1 MEARFLRYI
10 AAKSLACGADVTVP
24 ESRDWRLQ
32 PLAAVYRRRAR
43 VAVKASLESGENKVT
58 RFYSRVRC
66 EVVKWREI
74 AQAGFPSHIFDNMNT
89 PADYENA
96 VRRLPFIHLGPEN
109 RGS

>member
-1 MEARFLRYI
+1 MHGVTRELRLI
-10 AAKSLACGADVTVP
+10 HL
-24 ESRDWRLQ
+24 
-32 PLAAVYRRRAR
+32 
-43 VAVKASLESGENKVT
+43 VKASLEGGENKVT

-96 VRRLPFIHLGPEN
+96 VRQLPFIRSGPEN
-109 RGS
+109 RGP